1 MTSKTIQTIINVF
14 MTLICVVS
22 PVLIC
27 TEPVRDSQFGAWVL
41 HEVICILVFAFC
53 AGYLGRHLDDKPGK
67 V

>member
-27 TEPVRDSQFGAWVL
+27 SEPARDSQFGAWVL

-53 AGYLGRHLDDKPGK
+53 AGYLGRHLDDKQGK